1 MLTKKGA
8 ATKARIIAGAAQ
20 LVAVKGAAETCLE
33 DIRAATGTSKS
44 QLFHYFPEG
53 KTQLLLAVAEDCS
66 QRVLEQ
72 QRPLLDGLDS
82 WEAWEQWQELI
93 LRLNAPG
100 DGDGYCTLTALS
112 GQSPQTVPGVRE
124 LLADHLER
132 WHAALTKGL
141 TAMRAD
147 GLLREDADVD
157 ELATAVLAAV
167 QGGAM
172 MGRITGSTAPLRTA
186 LTVTVDHLRTWA
198 PPPPPPPAA
207 R

>member
-20 LVAVKGAAETCLE
+20 LVAVKGAAETCLD

-53 KTQLLLAVAEDCS
+53 KTQLLLAVAEDYS
-66 QRVLEQ
+66 QRVLEE
-72 QRPLLDGLDS
+72 QRPLLDRLDS
-82 WEAWEQWQELI
+82 WEAWEQWQELM
-93 LRLNAPG
+93 LRLHAPG
-100 DGDGYCTLTALS
+100 DGYCPLTALS
-112 GQSPQTVPGVRE
+112 RQSPQTVPGVRE
-124 LLADHLER
+124 LIADHLER

-141 TAMRAD
+141 TAMRTD

-167 QGGAM
+167 QGGAL
-172 MGRITGSTAPLRTA
+172 MGQITGSTAPLRTA
-186 LTVTVDHLRTWA
+186 LTVSLDHLRTWA
-198 PPPPPPPAA
+198 PPAPPPSAA